1 MAQPRI
7 ASRTPRACAA
17 CYQQKTDAI
26 YIDYASALEGRLI
39 DPSKPRGGHV
49 DWVIICEPCLRAG
62 VALLPEERT
71 KVETLERR
79 VADLEAQL
87 AETQAYADRI
97 EDALSHRPESM
108 PKAKGKTYKQ
118 QRRPRYQN
126 QGGQNSQH
134 VEAKA

>member
-17 CYQQKTDAI
+17 CYQQKTDAVH
-26 YIDYASALEGRLI
+26 IDYASALEGRLI
-39 DPSKPRGGHV
+39 DPSAPRGGHV

-62 VALLPEERT
+62 LALLPEERT
-71 KVETLERR
+71 KVDQLEQQ
-79 VADLEAQL
+79 VTDLHAQL

-97 EDALSHRPESM
+97 EDALSHRPASM
-108 PKAKGKTYKQ
+108 QKPKGGKTYKQ

-126 QGGQNSQH
+126 GASDNGAQ
-134 VEAKA
+134 A